1 MAFCISLFEGDKK
14 STSVSPPTTCRERGS
29 SLRAKRIRD
38 VRRLV
43 AQYGGRAS
51 KWVKK
56 SSPRFESDKEY
67 FEIHW
72 YEHPGMGRFEVKRVR
87 VKRL

>member
-1 MAFCISLFEGDKK
+1 MLSQSRVIAK
-14 STSVSPPTTCRERGS
+14 GS
-29 SLRAKRIRD
+29 RIRE

-43 AQYGGRAS
+43 ARYGGQVA

-56 SSPRFESDKEY
+56 SSPRIEMDGEY

-72 YEHPGMGRFEVKRVR
+72 YEHPGLGRFEEKQVR
-87 VKRL
+87 VHRL

>member
-1 MAFCISLFEGDKK
+1 MLANARVIA
-14 STSVSPPTTCRERGS
+14 RG
-29 SLRAKRIRD
+29 KRIRE

-43 AQYGGRAS
+43 ARYGGKAS

-56 SSPRFESDKEY
+56 SSPQFEVAGEY
-67 FEIHW
+67 FEYHW
-72 YEHPGMGRFEVKRVR
+72 YEHPGIGKFETKQVR